1 MRTMK
6 VECYALSDLGR
17 VRPRNEDQY
26 LLGSLQKCIMIQLT
40 SLSREDHSRLVGDPQ
55 GSLIVVADGMGGMGA
70 GSVASSLAVDTV
82 VSYVL
87 NVMPWFFRLDEALES
102 DLGDELKAGL
112 ARCAEV
118 VGRAADAGEGTPY
131 MGTTL
136 TMAYVLWP
144 RAYVVHAGDSR
155 CYLFRGG
162 HAHQVTRDQT
172 IAQRLADARVLTP
185 DQARE
190 SSWRNVVWSA
200 VGGGTDGLHTEVYK
214 LDLEPRDVLLLCTDG
229 LTKHVADDEIASVLG
244 NGSSAEETCRRLVG
258 MANEAGGTD
267 NITVAVAAF
276 S

>member
-1 MRTMK
+1 VGHLDPAIDATADGVISIRNPGP
-6 VECYALSDLGR
+6 VSFGFQSSDLLTAGEG
-17 VRPRNEDQY
+17 VWDVVIADFNNDGAFD
-26 LLGSLQKCIMIQLT
+26 LLASERTNGTLSLL
-40 SLSREDHSRLVGDPQ
+40 RGNGD
-55 GSLIVVADGMGGMGA
+55 GTFGNA
-70 GSVASSLAVDTV
+70 TV
-82 VSYVL
+82 VSE
-87 NVMPWFFRLDEALES
+87 MRL
-102 DLGDELKAGL
+102 AG
-112 ARCAEV
+112 ATMDPKH
-118 VGRAADAGEGTPY
+118 AAGADFNRDG
-131 MGTTL
+131 
-136 TMAYVLWP
+136 
-144 RAYVVHAGDSR
+144 YVVHAGDSR